1 MKNSFFLAF
10 QYIWFHKVRSLILV
24 ASITVI
30 VFIPNGLE
38 KLITESETRM
48 MDRATSTPLIIGE
61 KGSSTD
67 LVINSLYFQDEKL
80 EPLSM
85 HQVDELNDLDFGY
98 CIPVLT
104 GFNARNYPIVGT
116 TLDYI
121 RFRNMTLKEG
131 RMMASLGDCVLGS
144 QVAEE
149 LGLKSGDF
157 IISSPESFFDF
168 AGVYPLKMKI
178 TGILNATNSPD
189 DHAIFTDI
197 KNTWIIMG
205 IGHGHQDLA
214 DETDPTL
221 VMDNKDGVV
230 TATAKV
236 FMYNEITDE
245 NKDSFH
251 FHGEQQ
257 DFPVSSILFVPKDEK
272 SLTILRGRF
281 ESGEITDQAVVPQL
295 VVRNLLNSIFRIKQ
309 IFDGVFIAVG
319 FATLLIFILIMTL
332 TIRLRKDEINTL
344 EIIGSSQ
351 FKVIEIL
358 SLEVS
363 LLFVFSLLLALLL
376 YLFSGIYVNTF
387 IEKFII

>member
-1 MKNSFFLAF
+1 MINSIYLAF
-10 QYIWFHKVRSLILV
+10 QYIWYHKIRTLILV
-24 ASITVI
+24 ASITII

-38 KLITESETRM
+38 KLITESEVRM
-48 MDRATSTPLIIGE
+48 MDRAASTPLIVGE

-80 EPLSM
+80 EPVSM
-85 HQVDELNDLDFGY
+85 AEVDELNNLGFGY
-98 CIPVLT
+98 CIPILT
-104 GFNARNYPIVGT
+104 GFNARSYPIVGT
-116 TLDYI
+116 TLDYLK
-121 RFRNMTLKEG
+121 FRDISLLEG
-131 RMMASLGDCVLGS
+131 KKMASLGDCILGYN
-144 QVAEE
+144 VAEE
-149 LGLKSGDF
+149 LNLETGDH

-178 TGILNATNSPD
+178 TGILNPTNTPD
-189 DHAIFTDI
+189 DRAIFTDI

-221 VMDNKDGVV
+221 VMGNKDGVV

-236 FMYNEITDE
+236 FMYNEITDK
-245 NKDSFH
+245 NKGSFH
-251 FHGEQQ
+251 FHGQQ
-257 DFPVSSILFVPKDEK
+257 KDFPVSSMLFVPKDEK

-281 ESGEITDQAVVPQL
+281 ESDEIGTQAVVPQL

-344 EIIGSSQ
+344 EIIGSSR
-351 FKVIEIL
+351 FKVAEIL
-358 SLEVS
+358 SMEVAIMFISS
-363 LLFVFSLLLALLL
+363 LAFAFIL
-376 YLFSGIYVNTF
+376 YLISGYYVNTF

>member
-1 MKNSFFLAF
+1 MRHSLFLAF
-10 QYIWFHKVRSLILV
+10 QYIWYHKMRSLILV

-30 VFIPNGLE
+30 VYIPNGLE
-38 KLITESETRM
+38 KLITESEIRM
-48 MDRATSTPLIIGE
+48 MDRATTTPLIIGE

-80 EPLSM
+80 DPVSM
-85 HQVDELNDLDFGY
+85 LEVDELNSLGFGY
-98 CIPVLT
+98 CVPMLT

-116 TLDYI
+116 TLDYLK
-121 RFRNMTLKEG
+121 FRDMTLMEG
-131 RMMASLGDCVLGS
+131 NKIASLGDCMLGYN
-144 QVAEE
+144 VAEA
-149 LGLKSGDF
+149 LNLKTGDH

-178 TGILNATNSPD
+178 TGILNPTNTPD
-189 DHAIFTDI
+189 DNAIFTDI

-214 DETDPTL
+214 NETDPTL

-236 FMYNEITDE
+236 FMYNEITE
-245 NKDSFH
+245 KNKDSFH
-251 FHGEQQ
+251 FHGLQK
-257 DFPVSSILFVPKDEK
+257 DFPVSSMLFVPKDEK

-281 ESGEITDQAVVPQL
+281 ESGEIEAQAVVPQQ

-319 FATLLIFILIMTL
+319 FATLLIFVLIMTL

-344 EIIGSSQ
+344 EIIGSSR
-351 FKVIEIL
+351 FKVVEIL
-358 SLEVS
+358 TMEIAIMFIASV
-363 LLFVFSLLLALLL
+363 VLAFLL
-376 YLFSGIYVNTF
+376 YLVSGYYVNTF

>member
-1 MKNSFFLAF
+1 MKNSFYLAF
-10 QYIWFHKVRSLILV
+10 QYIWYHKIRTLILV
-24 ASITVI
+24 ASITII

-38 KLITESETRM
+38 KLITESEVRM
-48 MDRATSTPLIIGE
+48 MDRAASTPLIVGE

-80 EPLSM
+80 EPVSM
-85 HQVDELNDLDFGY
+85 AEVDELNSLGFGH
-98 CIPVLT
+98 CIPILT
-104 GFNARNYPIVGT
+104 GFNARSYPIVGT
-116 TLDYI
+116 TLDYLK
-121 RFRNMTLKEG
+121 FRNMTLSKG
-131 RMMASLGDCVLGS
+131 KKMTSLGDCVLGYT
-144 QVAEE
+144 VAEE
-149 LGLKSGDF
+149 LNLKSGDH

-178 TGILNATNSPD
+178 TGILDPTNTPD
-189 DHAIFTDI
+189 DRAIFTDI

-205 IGHGHQDLA
+205 IGHGHQDLG

-236 FMYNEITDE
+236 FMYNEITE
-245 NKDSFH
+245 KNKDSFH
-251 FHGEQQ
+251 FHGQQQ
-257 DFPVSSILFVPKDEK
+257 DFPVSSMLFVPKDEK

-281 ESGEITDQAVVPQL
+281 ESGEIETQAVVPQQ

-344 EIIGSSQ
+344 EIIGSSR
-351 FKVIEIL
+351 FKVAGIL
-358 SLEVS
+358 SMEVAIMFIAS
-363 LLFVFSLLLALLL
+363 LTFAFIL
-376 YLFSGIYVNTF
+376 YLVSGYYVNTF

>member
-1 MKNSFFLAF
+1 ML
-10 QYIWFHKVRSLILV
+10 
-24 ASITVI
+24 
-30 VFIPNGLE
+30 
-38 KLITESETRM
+38 
-48 MDRATSTPLIIGE
+48 
-61 KGSSTD
+61 
-67 LVINSLYFQDEKL
+67 
-80 EPLSM
+80 
-85 HQVDELNDLDFGY
+85 GY
-98 CIPVLT
+98 
-104 GFNARNYPIVGT
+104 
-116 TLDYI
+116 
-121 RFRNMTLKEG
+121 
-131 RMMASLGDCVLGS
+131 S
-144 QVAEE
+144 VAEE
-149 LGLKSGDF
+149 LDLKTGDH

-178 TGILNATNSPD
+178 TGILNPTNTPD
-189 DHAIFTDI
+189 DRAIFTDI

-236 FMYNEITDE
+236 FMYNEITE
-245 NKDSFH
+245 KNKDSFH
-251 FHGEQQ
+251 FHGLQQ
-257 DFPVSSILFVPKDEK
+257 DFPVSSMLFVPKDEK

-281 ESGEITDQAVVPQL
+281 ESGEIETQAVVPQL

-344 EIIGSSQ
+344 EIIGSSR
-351 FKVIEIL
+351 FKVAEIL
-358 SLEVS
+358 GMEVAIMFIASLVFAFIMYLVS
-363 LLFVFSLLLALLL
+363 G
-376 YLFSGIYVNTF
+376 YYVNTF

>member
-1 MKNSFFLAF
+1 M
-10 QYIWFHKVRSLILV
+10 
-24 ASITVI
+24 ASK
-30 VFIPNGLE
+30 
-38 KLITESETRM
+38 KLITESEIRM
-48 MDRATSTPLIIGE
+48 MDRATTTPLIIGE

-80 EPLSM
+80 DPVSM
-85 HQVDELNDLDFGY
+85 LEVDELNSLGFGY
-98 CIPVLT
+98 CVPMLT

-116 TLDYI
+116 TLDYLK
-121 RFRNMTLKEG
+121 FREMTLIEG
-131 RMMASLGDCVLGS
+131 KKMASLGDCMLGYNI
-144 QVAEE
+144 AEA
-149 LGLKSGDF
+149 LDLKTGDF

-178 TGILNATNSPD
+178 TGILNPTNTPD
-189 DHAIFTDI
+189 DNAIFTDI

-214 DETDPTL
+214 NETDPTL

-236 FMYNEITDE
+236 FMYNEITE
-245 NKDSFH
+245 KNKDSFH
-251 FHGEQQ
+251 FHGLQK
-257 DFPVSSILFVPKDEK
+257 DFPVSSMLFVPKDEK

-281 ESGEITDQAVVPQL
+281 ESGEIEAQAVVPQQ

-319 FATLLIFILIMTL
+319 FATLLIFVLIMIL

-344 EIIGSSQ
+344 EIIGSSR
-351 FKVIEIL
+351 FKVVEIL
-358 SLEVS
+358 SMEIAIMFMAS
-363 LLFVFSLLLALLL
+363 LILAFLL
-376 YLFSGIYVNTF
+376 YLASGYYVNTF
-387 IEKFII
+387 IEKFIV

>member
-1 MKNSFFLAF
+1 MKNSLYLAF
-10 QYIWFHKVRSLILV
+10 QYIWYHKIRTLILV
-24 ASITVI
+24 ASITII

-38 KLITESETRM
+38 KLITESEVRM
-48 MDRATSTPLIIGE
+48 MDRAASTPLIVGE

-67 LVINSLYFQDEKL
+67 LVINSLYFQNEKL
-80 EPLSM
+80 EPVSM
-85 HQVDELNDLDFGY
+85 AEVDELNSLGFGY
-98 CIPVLT
+98 CIPILT
-104 GFNARNYPIVGT
+104 GFNARSYPIVGT
-116 TLDYI
+116 TLDYLK
-121 RFRNMTLKEG
+121 FRNMSLLEG
-131 RMMASLGDCVLGS
+131 KKMASIGDCILGNN
-144 QVAEE
+144 VAEE
-149 LGLKSGDF
+149 LNLKAGDH

-178 TGILNATNSPD
+178 TGILNPTNTPD

-236 FMYNEITDE
+236 FMYNEITE
-245 NKDSFH
+245 KNKDSFH
-251 FHGEQQ
+251 FHGQQ
-257 DFPVSSILFVPKDEK
+257 KDFPVSSMLFVPKDEK

-281 ESGEITDQAVVPQL
+281 ESGEIESQAVVPQE

-332 TIRLRKDEINTL
+332 TIRLRKDEIKTL
-344 EIIGSSQ
+344 EIIGSSR
-351 FKVIEIL
+351 FKVAGIL
-358 SLEVS
+358 SMEVAIMFITS
-363 LLFVFSLLLALLL
+363 LAFAFIL
-376 YLFSGIYVNTF
+376 YLVSGYYVNTF

>member
-1 MKNSFFLAF
+1 MRHSLFLAF
-10 QYIWFHKVRSLILV
+10 HYIWYHKMRSLILV

-30 VFIPNGLE
+30 VYIPNGLE
-38 KLITESETRM
+38 KLITESEIRM

-67 LVINSLYFQDEKL
+67 LVINSLYFQNEKL
-80 EPLSM
+80 DPVSM
-85 HQVDELNDLDFGY
+85 LEVDELNNLSFGY
-98 CIPVLT
+98 CVPMLT

-116 TLDYI
+116 TLDYMK
-121 RFRNMTLKEG
+121 FREMTLNEG
-131 RMMASLGDCVLGS
+131 NKITSLGDCMLGYN
-144 QVAEE
+144 VAEA
-149 LGLKSGDF
+149 LNLKTGDH

-178 TGILNATNSPD
+178 TGILNPTNTPD
-189 DHAIFTDI
+189 DNAIFTDI

-236 FMYNEITDE
+236 FMYNEITE
-245 NKDSFH
+245 KNKDSFH
-251 FHGEQQ
+251 FHGLQK
-257 DFPVSSILFVPKDEK
+257 DFPVSSMLFVPKDEK

-281 ESGEITDQAVVPQL
+281 ESGEIEAQAVVPQQ

-319 FATLLIFILIMTL
+319 FATLLIFVLIMTL

-344 EIIGSSQ
+344 EIIGSSR
-351 FKVIEIL
+351 FKVVEIL
-358 SLEVS
+358 TMEIAIMFIASLV
-363 LLFVFSLLLALLL
+363 LAFLL
-376 YLFSGIYVNTF
+376 YLASGYYVNTF

>member
-1 MKNSFFLAF
+1 MKNSLYLAS
-10 QYIWFHKVRSLILV
+10 QYLMYHKIRSLILV

-30 VFIPNGLE
+30 LYIPNGLE
-38 KLITESETRM
+38 KLITESEVRM

-67 LVINSLYFQDEKL
+67 LVINSLYFQNEKL
-80 EPLSM
+80 EPISM
-85 HQVDELNDLDFGY
+85 QEVDELNNLGFGY
-98 CIPVLT
+98 CVPMLT
-104 GFNARNYPIVGT
+104 GFNARSYPIVGT
-116 TLDYI
+116 ALDYLN
-121 RFRNMTLKEG
+121 FRKMTIYSGKN
-131 RMMASLGDCVLGS
+131 MASLGDCMLGYN
-144 QVAEE
+144 VAEA
-149 LGLKSGDF
+149 LDLKVGDY

-178 TGILNATNSPD
+178 TGILNPTNTPD
-189 DHAIFTDI
+189 DNAIFTDI

-236 FMYNEITDE
+236 FMYNEITDK

-251 FHGEQQ
+251 FHGLRK
-257 DFPVSSILFVPKDEK
+257 DFPVSSMLFVPKDEK

-281 ESGEITDQAVVPQL
+281 ESGEIGTQAVVPHQ

-344 EIIGSSQ
+344 EIIGSSR
-351 FKVIEIL
+351 FKVVEIL
-358 SLEVS
+358 TMEVAIMIIAS
-363 LLFVFSLLLALLL
+363 VFFAFLL
-376 YLFSGIYVNTF
+376 YLLSGYYVNTF

>member
-1 MKNSFFLAF
+1 
-10 QYIWFHKVRSLILV
+10 
-24 ASITVI
+24 
-30 VFIPNGLE
+30 
-38 KLITESETRM
+38 M
-48 MDRATSTPLIIGE
+48 MDRAASTPLIVGE

-67 LVINSLYFQDEKL
+67 LVINSLYFQNEKL
-80 EPLSM
+80 EPVSM
-85 HQVDELNDLDFGY
+85 AEVDELNSLGFGY

-104 GFNARNYPIVGT
+104 GFNARSYPIVGT
-116 TLDYI
+116 TLDYLK
-121 RFRNMTLKEG
+121 FRNMSLLDGKK
-131 RMMASLGDCVLGS
+131 MASLGDCILGHS
-144 QVAEE
+144 VAEE
-149 LGLKSGDF
+149 LSLKTGDH

-178 TGILNATNSPD
+178 TGILNPTNTPD
-189 DHAIFTDI
+189 DRAIFTDI

-236 FMYNEITDE
+236 FMYNEITE
-245 NKDSFH
+245 KNKDSFH
-251 FHGEQQ
+251 FHGLQQ
-257 DFPVSSILFVPKDEK
+257 DFPVSSMLFVPKDEK

-281 ESGEITDQAVVPQL
+281 ESGEIGTQAVVPQQ
-295 VVRNLLNSIFRIKQ
+295 VVRNLLDSIFRIKQ

-344 EIIGSSQ
+344 EIIGSSR
-351 FKVIEIL
+351 FKVTEIL
-358 SLEVS
+358 SMEVAIMFIAS
-363 LLFVFSLLLALLL
+363 LAFASIL
-376 YLFSGIYVNTF
+376 YLVSGYYVNTF

>member
-1 MKNSFFLAF
+1 MKNSIYLAF
-10 QYIWFHKVRSLILV
+10 QYIWYHKIRTLILV
-24 ASITVI
+24 ASITII

-38 KLITESETRM
+38 KLITESEVRM
-48 MDRATSTPLIIGE
+48 MDRAASTPLIVGE

-80 EPLSM
+80 EPVSM
-85 HQVDELNDLDFGY
+85 AEVDELNNLGFGY
-98 CIPVLT
+98 CIPILT
-104 GFNARNYPIVGT
+104 GFNARSYPIVGT
-116 TLDYI
+116 TLDYLK
-121 RFRNMTLKEG
+121 FRDMSLLEG
-131 RMMASLGDCVLGS
+131 KKMASLGDCILGYN
-144 QVAEE
+144 VAEE
-149 LGLKSGDF
+149 LNLKAGDH

-178 TGILNATNSPD
+178 TGILNPTNTPD
-189 DHAIFTDI
+189 DRAIFTDI

-236 FMYNEITDE
+236 FMYNEITDK
-245 NKDSFH
+245 NKESFH
-251 FHGEQQ
+251 FHGQQ
-257 DFPVSSILFVPKDEK
+257 KDFPVSSMLFVPKDEK

-281 ESGEITDQAVVPQL
+281 ESGEIGTQAVVPQL

-344 EIIGSSQ
+344 EIIGSSR
-351 FKVIEIL
+351 FKVAEIL
-358 SLEVS
+358 SMEVAIMIIAS
-363 LLFVFSLLLALLL
+363 LAFASIL
-376 YLFSGIYVNTF
+376 YLVSGYYVNTF

>member
-1 MKNSFFLAF
+1 MRHSLFLAF
-10 QYIWFHKVRSLILV
+10 HYIWYHKMRSLILV

-30 VFIPNGLE
+30 VYIPNGLE
-38 KLITESETRM
+38 KLITESEIRM
-48 MDRATSTPLIIGE
+48 MDRATTTPLIIGE

-80 EPLSM
+80 DPVSM
-85 HQVDELNDLDFGY
+85 LEVDELNSLGFGY
-98 CIPVLT
+98 CVPMLT

-116 TLDYI
+116 TLDYLK
-121 RFRNMTLKEG
+121 FREMTLFEG
-131 RMMASLGDCVLGS
+131 KKMASLGDCMLGYNI
-144 QVAEE
+144 AEA
-149 LGLKSGDF
+149 LDLKTGDF

-178 TGILNATNSPD
+178 TGILNPTNTPD
-189 DHAIFTDI
+189 DNAIFTDI

-214 DETDPTL
+214 NETDPTL

-236 FMYNEITDE
+236 FMYNEITE
-245 NKDSFH
+245 KNKDSFH
-251 FHGEQQ
+251 FHGLQK
-257 DFPVSSILFVPKDEK
+257 DFPVSSMLFVPKDEK

-281 ESGEITDQAVVPQL
+281 ESGEIEAQAVVPQQ

-319 FATLLIFILIMTL
+319 FATLLIFVLIMIL

-344 EIIGSSQ
+344 EIIGSSR
-351 FKVIEIL
+351 FKVVEIL
-358 SLEVS
+358 SMEIAIMFMAS
-363 LLFVFSLLLALLL
+363 LILAFLL
-376 YLFSGIYVNTF
+376 YLASGYYVNTF
-387 IEKFII
+387 IEKFIV